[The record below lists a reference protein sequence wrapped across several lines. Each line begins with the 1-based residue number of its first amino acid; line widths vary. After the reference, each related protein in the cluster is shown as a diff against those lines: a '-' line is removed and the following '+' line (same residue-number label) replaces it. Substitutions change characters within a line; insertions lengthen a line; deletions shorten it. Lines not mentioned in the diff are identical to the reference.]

1 MVTSL
6 EKFVFASH
14 LRKPKIRNKALDL
27 PKPITSQTLL
37 ISHGQNSS
45 HASVELS
52 PWYLECSVDAPVS
65 QPRVLG
71 KTVGDDLPLA
81 PSAFD
86 KTICAVPPGQDHVG
100 KIVRLKT

>member
-1 MVTSL
+1 MIEICQGIKL
-6 EKFVFASH
+6 EFQSFLKA
-14 LRKPKIRNKALDL
+14 KI
-27 PKPITSQTLL
+27 L
-37 ISHGQNSS
+37 I
-45 HASVELS
+45 ELA

-81 PSAFD
+81 ASSALD
-86 KTICAVPPGQDHVG
+86 QTVSAVPPGQDQVC